1 MCTNARHHPG
11 ADIFGASVIAQPTE
25 PPCTDPYARWCDR
38 ESPRGPTYVDSRER
52 TDPAARG
59 FGEVLHRFA
68 CGGPPQDARDSRG
81 DSQNNDSWGRW
92 DCFATSLL
100 AMTADSR
107 ATTRHEIHGEMA
119 LARPNAAA
127 AATPPYTPAISPGPS
142 CFVGASTAQAS
153 AFRVVTPMSP
163 PNRRTVAR

>member
-1 MCTNARHHPG
+1 MTPK
-11 ADIFGASVIAQPTE
+11 PTE

-38 ESPRGPTYVDSRER
+38 ESPRGPTYVDSCER

-59 FGEVLHRFA
+59 FGEILRRPA
-68 CGGPPQDARDSRG
+68 AGGPPQDARDSRG

-127 AATPPYTPAISPGPS
+127 AATPPINAVWTALRNGRVPVKRPLTYPKTNRARSVKPMEYRRA
-142 CFVGASTAQAS
+142 VAGACTS
-153 AFRVVTPMSP
+153 M
-163 PNRRTVAR
+163 